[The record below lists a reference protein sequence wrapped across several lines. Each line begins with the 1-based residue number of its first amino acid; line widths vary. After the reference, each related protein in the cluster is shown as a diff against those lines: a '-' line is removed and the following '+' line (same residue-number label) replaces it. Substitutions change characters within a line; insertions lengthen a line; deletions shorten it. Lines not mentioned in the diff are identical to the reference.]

1 MWVVKLGGSLF
12 DSDHLRDWLKVLS
25 ESGPLVIV
33 PGGGPFADQVRLAQQ
48 QWGFDDSTAHRMAL
62 LAMEQYGHLLCS
74 LQPGLVPA
82 TSHQQIEDLLA
93 AGATPVWMPTV
104 MVMAESDIEHSWE
117 ITSDSLAAW
126 LAGELKA
133 AQLLL
138 VKSVTLNDE
147 RLTVEQLAEQGIID
161 TRFGAYL
168 RQSGCQAW
176 TMASHDSDHFKAVY
190 QGRHKGAT
198 HILT

>member
-33 PGGGPFADQVRLAQQ
+33 PGGGPFADQVRQAQQ

-82 TSHQQIEDLLA
+82 TSHQQIDDLLA
-93 AGATPVWMPTV
+93 AGATPVWMPTA
-104 MVMAESDIEHSWE
+104 MVMAEPDIEHSWE

-138 VKSVTLNDE
+138 VKSVALNDE
-147 RLTVEQLAEQGIID
+147 CLTVEQLAEQGIID
-161 TRFGAYL
+161 TRFGTYL

-190 QGRHKGAT
+190 QGRHKGVT
-198 HILT
+198 HILI

>member
-25 ESGPLVIV
+25 ETGPLVIV
-33 PGGGPFADQVRLAQQ
+33 PGGGPFADQVRQAQQ

-82 TSHQQIEDLLA
+82 ESHTQINQLLA
-93 AGATPVWMPTV
+93 EDKIPVWMPSA
-104 MVMAESDIEHSWE
+104 MVMAEPDIEHSWE

-126 LAGELKA
+126 LAGQLKA
-133 AQLLL
+133 DQLLL
-138 VKSVTLNDE
+138 VKSVALNDE
-147 RLTVEQLAEQGIID
+147 RMTVEQLAEQGIID
-161 TRFGAYL
+161 TQFGTYL

-176 TMASHDSDHFKAVY
+176 TIASRDSDLFKAVY
-190 QGRHKGAT
+190 QGSQIGTTR
-198 HILT
+198 ILT